1 MSGRP
6 IDDVLVVGGGIIGLA
21 IAREAARAGLRVR
34 LLEKGEIGR
43 EASSA
48 AAGLLGP
55 QLGAERPD
63 PLLSLCLASRDLYP
77 AFAREVADESGLDPA
92 LLDPGTLV
100 VATGGGEAET
110 LDRQCA
116 FQRSIGLS
124 AERVR
129 GGELRR
135 LEPSLSEDWV
145 EGLYLPRDRSVDNVL
160 LVQGLERAA
169 ERRGARLRRGARVD
183 RLLVQD
189 GRVVG
194 VQAGPERLGAGA
206 VVIAAGAWSGEI
218 AGDGLA
224 PVPSAPVRGQI
235 VCLGPA
241 AVPGRPL
248 HAGDFYLVPRRDGRV
263 LAGST
268 MERAG
273 FDRRVTAA
281 AIATLTAAAIALV
294 PALRDA
300 PFHSAWAGLR
310 PATGDDLPAIGRG
323 AAPGLL
329 YACGHLRQG
338 VLLAPVTAVVI
349 LRLLQGEDPGFDL
362 AAFDPRRFQDVVT
375 GGDRSP
381 APAAG
386 VRARR
391 GSPS

>member
-1 MSGRP
+1 MNGRP

-21 IAREAARAGLRVR
+21 IAREAARAGMRVR
-34 LLEKGEIGR
+34 LLEKGAIGR

-55 QLGAERPD
+55 QLGTDRPD
-63 PLLSLCLASRDLYP
+63 PLLPLCLASRDLYP
-77 AFAREVADESGLDPA
+77 VFAREVADESGIDPA

-100 VATGGGEAET
+100 VAARAGEAEA

-116 FQRSIGLS
+116 FQRSIGLP

-135 LEPSLSEDWV
+135 LEPSLRADCV

-169 ERRGARLRRGARVD
+169 ERSGAHLERGARVD
-183 RLLVQD
+183 RLLVAN

-194 VQAGPERLGAGA
+194 VQAGPERVGAGA
-206 VVIAAGAWSGEI
+206 VVIAAGAWSGDI
-218 AGDGLA
+218 AGDGLP
-224 PVPSAPVRGQI
+224 PVPSVPVRGQI
-235 VCLGPA
+235 ACLGPA
-241 AVPGRPL
+241 AV
-248 HAGDFYLVPRRDGRV
+248 
-263 LAGST
+263 
-268 MERAG
+268 
-273 FDRRVTAA
+273 
-281 AIATLTAAAIALV
+281 ALV

-338 VLLAPVTAVVI
+338 ILLAPLTGLLI
-349 LRLLQGEDPGFDL
+349 LRLLRGADPGFDL
-362 AAFDPRRFQDVVT
+362 TAFDPGRFQNRIT
-375 GGDRSP
+375 GAGLSP
-381 APAAG
+381 APSAG
-386 VRARR
+386 ARARR
-391 GSPS
+391 ENPS